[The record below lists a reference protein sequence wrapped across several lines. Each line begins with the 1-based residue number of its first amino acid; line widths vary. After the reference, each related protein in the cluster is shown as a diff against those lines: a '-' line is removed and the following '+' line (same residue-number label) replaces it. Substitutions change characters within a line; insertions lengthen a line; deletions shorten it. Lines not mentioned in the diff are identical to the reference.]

1 VEGRIDKMK
10 LVYIKES
17 KVDVLRES
25 EEELTF
31 WRFFVEV
38 KKFITE
44 LLTDPIH
51 ARPSVVLVSHGLDN
65 DTLRKKLQDEAVIVK
80 SENIDEPHDEI
91 TGKIESRY
99 YLSYK
104 VPKKDFKKKL
114 RRLYQKYVESK
125 VNESFHTPNGLMLHD
140 NELGNNINMRGQIDQ
155 MLNSPL
161 TMGVAC
167 DERAPQYVK
176 DAVKIYNDKIINK
189 KLNKNG
195 KET

>member
-1 VEGRIDKMK
+1 MK

-17 KVDVLRES
+17 KVDVLKES

-114 RRLYQKYVESK
+114 RRLYQKTVESE

-140 NELGNNINMRGQIDQ
+140 NELGNDINMRGQIDQ

>member
-1 VEGRIDKMK
+1 MK

-17 KVDVLRES
+17 KMDVLRES

-65 DTLRKKLQDEAVIVK
+65 DFLRKKLQDESVIIK

-125 VNESFHTPNGLMLHD
+125 VNESFHTPNGLMIHD
-140 NELGNNINMRGQIDQ
+140 NELGNDINMRGQIDQ

>member
-1 VEGRIDKMK
+1 MK

-17 KVDVLRES
+17 KMDVLRES

-65 DTLRKKLQDEAVIVK
+65 DFLRKKLQDESVIIK

-104 VPKKDFKKKL
+104 VPKKNLKKKL
-114 RRLYQKYVESK
+114 RRLYQKYVETS
-125 VNESFHTPNGLMLHD
+125 VNEGIT
-140 NELGNNINMRGQIDQ
+140 RGEIDM

>member
-1 VEGRIDKMK
+1 MK

-17 KVDVLRES
+17 KMDVLRES

-65 DTLRKKLQDEAVIVK
+65 DFLRKKLQDESVIIK

-114 RRLYQKYVESK
+114 RRLYQKYVETS
-125 VNESFHTPNGLMLHD
+125 VNEGIT
-140 NELGNNINMRGQIDQ
+140 RGEIDM

>member
-1 VEGRIDKMK
+1 MK

-17 KVDVLRES
+17 KIDVLRES

-31 WRFFVEV
+31 LRFFVEV

-51 ARPSVVLVSHGLDN
+51 ARPSVTLVSHGLNN
-65 DTLRKKLQDEAVIVK
+65 DVLRRKLQDEMIIIK
-80 SENIDEPHDEI
+80 KENIDEPHNEV
-91 TGKIESRY
+91 TGDRESRY

-114 RRLYQKYVESK
+114 RRLYQKTIES
-125 VNESFHTPNGLMLHD
+125 
-140 NELGNNINMRGQIDQ
+140 NINEDITRDEIDM

-161 TMGVAC
+161 TIGVVC
-167 DERAPQYVK
+167 DERAPGYVK
-176 DAVKIYNDKIINK
+176 DAVKIYNDKITNK